1 MDATTARETLWLAI
15 ERYRQACA
23 GVWPAS
29 TLDERTEVRADIN
42 AALDAYA
49 ASVARLH
56 AASVA
61 DARARAE
68 EAVIEAARRVNAT
81 VYLAGGVAMNSEQLS
96 AGIALDKAL
105 AALRPEAPRG

>member
-42 AALDAYA
+42 AALDAY
-49 ASVARLH
+49 